1 VVQTGERMDGANEQ
15 HLAVLL
21 KKFNQKMYLDY
32 VLKTEQI
39 VKSCKDSSRFTRL
52 DVMKTPDEAGNLAFR
67 AAFHFPIYIMLSH
80 PICKFRSHRNYPVGE
95 RFFANL
101 GLVPVFFSSLNLM
114 SVLKLWGE
122 RATGFFNPVNTPL
135 ADSNALCWE
144 LPCASKPA
152 EFSSMNFILQNESD
166 PQPVDPTLTAY
177 FEKYFRLLY
186 WTFPLPGFSPS
197 THFLHGRARI
207 SSQVKISKSL
217 YIIEEINRPGRFFL
231 EGKVIDGTN
240 VTLRGLIMKDNRFF
254 FQSFPAILDSD
265 LAEQILP
272 RPNLASSFINGVV
285 AEVTQTH
292 DEQHFRNSILTV
304 IADYDYV
311 ESYHDILTALIG
323 MMVDFKFANSDSLAE
338 IGTVADISSQ
348 VREAYLNIHRM
359 LKVER
364 SLSEVI
370 SNPFEF
376 AINELFPAVVQDE
389 GKLFYI
395 HPLAWGL
402 LKRWNLVRSEK
413 SEQKEILLHLIR
425 LLQLS
430 ENVSGIKFLL
440 DGNLLYFQRL
450 GVDRHKFARSV
461 FQLGDAIRLLKMMRK
476 TWTTSTY
483 ERPSSY
489 ASS

>member
-1 VVQTGERMDGANEQ
+1 
-15 HLAVLL
+15 
-21 KKFNQKMYLDY
+21 
-32 VLKTEQI
+32 
-39 VKSCKDSSRFTRL
+39 
-52 DVMKTPDEAGNLAFR
+52 
-67 AAFHFPIYIMLSH
+67 
-80 PICKFRSHRNYPVGE
+80 
-95 RFFANL
+95 
-101 GLVPVFFSSLNLM
+101 
-114 SVLKLWGE
+114 
-122 RATGFFNPVNTPL
+122 
-135 ADSNALCWE
+135 
-144 LPCASKPA
+144 
-152 EFSSMNFILQNESD
+152 
-166 PQPVDPTLTAY
+166 
-177 FEKYFRLLY
+177 
-186 WTFPLPGFSPS
+186 
-197 THFLHGRARI
+197 
-207 SSQVKISKSL
+207 
-217 YIIEEINRPGRFFL
+217 
-231 EGKVIDGTN
+231 
-240 VTLRGLIMKDNRFF
+240 
-254 FQSFPAILDSD
+254 
-265 LAEQILP
+265 
-272 RPNLASSFINGVV
+272 
-285 AEVTQTH
+285 VTQTH